1 MDYSKTVNLPQT
13 NFSMKANLPQKEP
26 QILDFWKKTDI
37 YKKLTEKNKGKKK
50 FILHDGPPYAN
61 GHIHL
66 GTALNKI
73 LKDITIKYK
82 LLAGFDSP
90 YIPGWDCHGLPI
102 EYQLMKDIGSNKA
115 AVDKIKFRKNAADFA
130 MKFVGIQRDE
140 FIRLGCL
147 GDWENPYLTLKNEYE
162 GTIVS
167 VFRKLLKEGY
177 IYRKLKPVYWCSSCE
192 TALAD
197 AEVEYADH
205 VSPSIF
211 VKFSVIALPNSLN
224 SLISNQLFVIIWTT
238 TPWTLPANVAVA
250 FQPNIDYVIAE
261 TLDGERYIFA
271 EARLEYLKKILK
283 ISDCKIISKI
293 KGSQLEGIK
302 CQNPVVARESV
313 GVLAG
318 FVSLEDGSG
327 IVHIAPGHGEDDYIV
342 GLKYNLPTVSPV
354 DDRGKFT
361 EDVKDFE
368 GENVFAANEKI
379 IKFLEEKRMLLGRQD
394 ISHSYPHCWRCKKPI
409 IFRATKQWFLSV
421 KNKNLR
427 EQLLASVK
435 KVNWV
440 PQYGENRIRGM
451 LEVRPDWCLSRQRL
465 WGTPLPIIYCSD
477 CDEPVLDEPILEKIE
492 KTISQYGSIKYL
504 EMPVKE
510 ILIENTKCKKC
521 GSENFKK
528 SDDILDVWFDSG
540 VSSFAVLK
548 TNEALCFPADL
559 YLEGSDQHRGWFQT
573 SLIPAVALEKTPPY
587 KTVLTHGFVVDG
599 VGKKMSKSLGNVI
612 VPQDIIKKYGVEILR
627 LWVASENYQED
638 IRLSEEILTHLIDAY
653 RKIRNTIRFMLG
665 NISEFTEKDRIVYD
679 ELLDI
684 DKWMLSKLQWLIS
697 ELKIGYDNYEFH
709 KVFRLMYNFCV
720 VELSSFYFNMLKDR
734 LYTFNK
740 KSKERLSAQTVIEEI
755 FLKLLPFLAP
765 FISFTA
771 EESYQEYLLVRS
783 PKSEVRSPNIES
795 VFLLEIP
802 ESNEKFVNQ
811 EIEKKFEKI
820 IKIRDVVLKSLED
833 ERKKGVIGNSLE
845 AKVVLYT
852 SDDEKK
858 KFLKENHQNLLD
870 TFLVSQLEIA
880 ESSVGG
886 NKDESENIEVK
897 ILQADGKKCV
907 RCWMWSDSVGKDPAH
922 QEICSK
928 CAKNL

>member
-1 MDYSKTVNLPQT
+1 MDYSKTVNLPET

-26 QILDFWKKTDI
+26 KILDLWKKTDI

-73 LKDITIKYK
+73 LKDITVKYK
-82 LLAGFDSP
+82 FMAGFASP

-102 EYQLMKDIGSNKA
+102 EYQLMKDIGLNKA
-115 AVDKIKFRKNAADFA
+115 AVDKIKFRKKAADFA

-162 GTIVS
+162 GTIIS

-177 IYRKLKPVYWCSSCE
+177 IYRKLKPVYWCASCE

-211 VKFSVIALPNSLN
+211 VKFPIVEFPPHLPSVIRHPSSA
-224 SLISNQLFVIIWTT
+224 VIIWTT

-261 TLDGERYIFA
+261 ISGGERYIFA
-271 EARLEYLKKILK
+271 AARLEYLKKVLK
-283 ISDCKIISKI
+283 ISDCRIISKI
-293 KGSQLEGIK
+293 KGSRLEGIK
-302 CQNPVVARESV
+302 YQNPVVSRESV
-313 GVLAG
+313 GVLAD
-318 FVSLEDGSG
+318 FVSLDEGSG

-354 DDRGKFT
+354 DDRGRFT
-361 EDVKDFE
+361 GDVKGFE
-368 GENVFAANEKI
+368 GENVFAADEKI
-379 IKFLEEKRMLLGRQD
+379 IKFLEEKKMLLGRQD

-421 KNKNLR
+421 QNKNLR
-427 EQLLASVK
+427 ERLLESVK

-451 LEVRPDWCLSRQRL
+451 LEVRPDWCLSRQRF

-477 CDEPVLDEPILEKIE
+477 CDEPVLDENILEKIE
-492 KTISQYGSIKYL
+492 KIISIYGSSKYL

-510 ILIENTKCKKC
+510 ILAGNIKCKKC
-521 GSENFKK
+521 GSGNFKK

-548 TNEALCFPADL
+548 TNGALCFPADL

-573 SLIPAVALEKTPPY
+573 SLIPAVALEKIPPY

-599 VGKKMSKSLGNVI
+599 AGKKMSKSLGNVI
-612 VPQDIIKKYGVEILR
+612 DPSDIMKKYGAEILR
-627 LWVASENYQED
+627 LWVASENYQDD
-638 IRLSEEILTHLIDAY
+638 IRLSEEILTRLVDAY
-653 RKIRNTIRFMLG
+653 RKIRNTVRFMLG
-665 NISEFTEKDRIVYD
+665 NISGFTGKDRVSYG

-684 DKWMLSKLQWLIS
+684 DRWMLSKLQRLIA
-697 ELKIGYDNYEFH
+697 ELKTGYDNYEFH
-709 KVFRLMYNFCV
+709 KVFRLAYNFCV

-740 KSKERLSAQTVIEEI
+740 KSKERLSAQTVIYEI
-755 FLKLLPFLAP
+755 FCNLLPFLAP
-765 FISFTA
+765 VISFTA
-771 EESYQEYLLVRS
+771 EETYQEYKGQASGSV
-783 PKSEVRSPNIES
+783 KQDS
-795 VFLLEIP
+795 VFLLDIP
-802 ESNEKFVNQ
+802 EVNEKFVNR
-811 EIEKKFEKI
+811 EIEEKFEKI
-820 IKIRDVVLKSLED
+820 IKTRDAVLKSLEN

-852 SDDEKK
+852 NDEEKK
-858 KFLKENHQNLLD
+858 KFLKENHQNLLY

-880 ESSVGG
+880 EKSVGG
-886 NKDESENIEVK
+886 NKDETENVEVK
-897 ILQADGKKCV
+897 ILPAEGLKCV
-907 RCWMWSDSVGKDPAH
+907 RCWMWSDTVGKEPSH
-922 QEICSK
+922 REICSK
-928 CAKNL
+928 CVKNL

>member
-1 MDYSKTVNLPQT
+1 MDYSKTVNLPKT
-13 NFSMKANLPQKEP
+13 NFSMKANLSQKE
-26 QILDFWKKTDI
+26 QQVLDFWKKTDI
-37 YKKLTEKNKGKKK
+37 YKKLIKKNKGKKK

-82 LLAGFDSP
+82 FMTGCDSP

-102 EYQLMKDIGSNKA
+102 EYQLMKDIGIDKA
-115 AVDKIKFRKNAADFA
+115 AVDKIKFRKKAADFA
-130 MKFVGIQRDE
+130 MKFVAIQRDE

-177 IYRKLKPVYWCSSCE
+177 IYRKLKPVYWCASCE

-205 VSPSIF
+205 ISPSIF
-211 VKFSVIALPNSLN
+211 VKFPVLKFPSELSTIDYRLPTSVL
-224 SLISNQLFVIIWTT
+224 IWTT

-261 TLDGERYIFA
+261 VSDGERYIFA
-271 EARLEYLKKILK
+271 EARLEYLKKVLGFQNFRILEK
-283 ISDCKIISKI
+283 WN
-293 KGSQLEGIK
+293 GIK
-302 CQNPVVARESV
+302 FEGLKCKNPITEYESV
-313 GVLAG
+313 GVLAD
-318 FVSLEDGSG
+318 FVSLDEGTG

-354 DDRGKFT
+354 DDKGRFT
-361 EDVKDFE
+361 EDVKHFE

-379 IKFLEEKRMLLGRQD
+379 IKFLEEKKILLGRQD
-394 ISHSYPHCWRCKKPI
+394 ILHSYPHCWRCKKPI

-421 KNKNLR
+421 HNKNLR
-427 EQLLASVK
+427 EQLLESVK

-440 PQYGENRIRGM
+440 PQYGENRIKGM

-477 CDEPVLDEPILEKIE
+477 CDEPILDENILEKIE
-492 KTISQYGSIKYL
+492 KIIYRDGSIKYL
-504 EMPVKE
+504 EMSVKE
-510 ILIENTKCKKC
+510 ILTENIKCKKC

-528 SDDILDVWFDSG
+528 SEDILDVWFDSG

-548 TNEALCFPADL
+548 TNEVLCFPADL

-573 SLIPAVALEKTPPY
+573 SLIPSVALEKMPPY

-599 VGKKMSKSLGNVI
+599 EGKKMSKSLGNVI
-612 VPQDIIKKYGVEILR
+612 VPQDIMKKYGAEILR
-627 LWVASENYQED
+627 LWVASENYQDD
-638 IRLSEEILTHLIDAY
+638 IRLSDEILTHLIDAY

-665 NISEFTEKDRIVYD
+665 NISGFTEKDRVSYD

-684 DKWMLSKLQWLIS
+684 DKWMLSKLQRLIS
-697 ELKIGYDNYEFH
+697 ELKTGYDNYEFH
-709 KVFRLMYNFCV
+709 KVFRLAYNFCV

-740 KSKERLSAQTVIEEI
+740 KSKERLSAQTVIDEI
-755 FLKLLPFLAP
+755 FCKLLPFLTP
-765 FISFTA
+765 IISFTA
-771 EESYQEYLLVRS
+771 EETYQEYKKQDTGS
-783 PKSEVRSPNIES
+783 KMQDS
-795 VFLLEIP
+795 VFLLDIP
-802 ESNEKFVNQ
+802 EVNEKFINQ

-820 IKIRDVVLKSLED
+820 IKTRDVVLKSLED
-833 ERKKGVIGNSLE
+833 ERKKGIIGNSLE

-852 SDDEKK
+852 NDDEKK

-880 ESSVGG
+880 EKSVGG
-886 NKDESENIEVK
+886 NKDEAENIEVK
-897 ILQADGKKCV
+897 VLPAEGKKCV
-907 RCWMWSDSVGKDPAH
+907 RCWMWSETVATEPSHP
-922 QEICSK
+922 EICSK
-928 CAKNL
+928 CVKNL

>member
-1 MDYSKTVNLPQT
+1 MDYSKTVNLPKT

-82 LLAGFDSP
+82 FMTGFDSP

-102 EYQLMKDIGSNKA
+102 EYQLMKDIGLNKA
-115 AVDKIKFRKNAADFA
+115 TVDKIKFRKKAADFA
-130 MKFVGIQRDE
+130 MKFVAIQRDE
-140 FIRLGCL
+140 FIRLGCF

-177 IYRKLKPVYWCSSCE
+177 IYRKLKPVYWCASCE

-205 VSPSIF
+205 TSPSIF
-211 VKFSVIALPNSLN
+211 VKFPVINFPSKLSTLN
-224 SLISNQLFVIIWTT
+224 SQLSTAVLIWTT

-261 TLDGERYIFA
+261 TQEGERYIFA
-271 EARLEYLKKILK
+271 EARLEALSKILK
-283 ISDCKIISKI
+283 FQNFRILARE
-293 KGSQLEGIK
+293 KGTKFEGIK
-302 CQNPVVARESV
+302 CKNPVVERESI
-313 GVLAG
+313 GVLAD
-318 FVSLEDGSG
+318 FVSLDDGSG

-342 GLKYNLPTVSPV
+342 GLRYNLPTVSPV
-354 DDRGKFT
+354 DDRGRFT
-361 EDVKDFE
+361 KDVKDFE

-379 IKFLEEKRMLLGRQD
+379 IKFLEEKKMLIGRQD

-421 KNKNLR
+421 QNKNLR
-427 EQLLASVK
+427 EQLLESVK

-451 LEVRPDWCLSRQRL
+451 LEVRPDWCLSRQRF

-477 CDEPVLDEPILEKIE
+477 CDEPILDENVLEKIE
-492 KTISQYGSIKYL
+492 KIIRYSGSSKYL

-510 ILIENTKCKKC
+510 ILTENTKCKKC

-548 TNEALCFPADL
+548 TNEVLCFPADL

-599 VGKKMSKSLGNVI
+599 EGKKMSKSLGNVI
-612 VPQDIIKKYGVEILR
+612 VPQDIMKKYGAEILR

-638 IRLSEEILTHLIDAY
+638 IRLSDEILTHLIDAY

-665 NISEFTEKDRIVYD
+665 NISGFTEKDRVSYD

-684 DKWMLSKLQWLIS
+684 DKWMLSKLQRLIS
-697 ELKIGYDNYEFH
+697 ELKTGYDNYEFH
-709 KVFRLMYNFCV
+709 KVFRLAYNFCV

-740 KSKERLSAQTVIEEI
+740 KSKERLSAQTVIDEI
-755 FLKLLPFLAP
+755 FCKLLPFLTP
-765 FISFTA
+765 IISFTA
-771 EESYQEYLLVRS
+771 EETYQEYKKQDTGS
-783 PKSEVRSPNIES
+783 KMQDS
-795 VFLLEIP
+795 VFLLDIP
-802 ESNEKFVNQ
+802 EVNEKFVNQ

-820 IKIRDVVLKSLED
+820 IKTRDVVLKSLED

-852 SDDEKK
+852 NDDEKK
-858 KFLKENHQNLLD
+858 KFLKENRQNLLD

-880 ESSVGG
+880 ENSVGG
-886 NKDESENIEVK
+886 NKDEAENIEVK
-897 ILQADGKKCV
+897 VFPAEGKKCV
-907 RCWMWSDSVGKDPAH
+907 RCWMWSETVGKEPAH

-928 CAKNL
+928 CVKNL

>member
-1 MDYSKTVNLPQT
+1 MDYSKTVNLPKT
-13 NFSMKANLPQKEP
+13 DFSMKANLPQKEP
-26 QILDFWKKTDI
+26 QILDFWKKI
-37 YKKLTEKNKGKKK
+37 ALYKKLTEKNKGKKK

-73 LKDITIKYK
+73 LKDITVKYK
-82 LLAGFDSP
+82 FMAGFDSP

-102 EYQLMKDIGSNKA
+102 EYQLMKDLGKNKST
-115 AVDKIKFRKNAADFA
+115 VDKIEFRKKAADFA

-140 FIRLGCL
+140 FVRLGCL

-177 IYRKLKPVYWCSSCE
+177 IYRKLKPVYWCASCE

-205 VSPSIF
+205 TSPSIF
-211 VKFSVIALPNSLN
+211 VKFPVIKFPSSLPTSNFQLPTSVL
-224 SLISNQLFVIIWTT
+224 IWTT

-271 EARLEYLKKILK
+271 EARLEYLKKVLK
-283 ISDCKIISKI
+283 ISALKVISKI

-302 CQNPVVARESV
+302 CQNPVVSRESV
-313 GVLAG
+313 GVLAD
-318 FVSLEDGSG
+318 FVSLDDGSG

-354 DDRGKFT
+354 DDRGRFT
-361 EDVKDFE
+361 RDVKDFE

-379 IKFLEEKRMLLGRQD
+379 IKFLEEKKLLLARQD

-421 KNKNLR
+421 QNKNLR
-427 EQLLASVK
+427 EKLLESVK
-435 KVNWV
+435 KVNWI

-451 LEVRPDWCLSRQRL
+451 LEVRPDWCLSRQRF

-477 CDEPVLDEPILEKIE
+477 CDEPVLDENILEKIE
-492 KTISQYGSIKYL
+492 KIIHRDGSNKYL
-504 EMPVKE
+504 EMPLEE
-510 ILIENTKCKKC
+510 ILGKNAKCPKC
-521 GSENFKK
+521 GFGNFKK

-548 TNEALCFPADL
+548 TNESLCFPADL

-587 KTVLTHGFVVDG
+587 KSVLTHGFVVDG

-612 VPQDIIKKYGVEILR
+612 VPQDIMKKYGAEILR

-638 IRLSEEILTHLIDAY
+638 IRLSEEILTRLVDAY

-665 NISEFTEKDRIVYD
+665 NISGFTEKDRVSYD

-684 DKWMLSKLQWLIS
+684 DKWMLSKLQRLIS
-697 ELKIGYDNYEFH
+697 ELKTGYDNYEFH
-709 KVFRLMYNFCV
+709 KVFRLAYNFCV

-740 KSKERLSAQTVIEEI
+740 KSKERLSAQTVIDEI
-755 FLKLLPFLAP
+755 FCKLLPFLAP
-765 FISFTA
+765 VISFTA
-771 EESYQEYLLVRS
+771 EETYQEYKRD
-783 PKSEVRSPNIES
+783 EGRGTREES
-795 VFLLEIP
+795 VFLLDIP
-802 ESNEKFVNQ
+802 EVNEKFINQ

-820 IKIRDVVLKSLED
+820 IKIRDAVLKSLEE

-852 SDDEKK
+852 NDDEQK
-858 KFLKENHQNLLD
+858 KFLKENRQNLLD
-870 TFLVSQLEIA
+870 TFLVSQIEIA
-880 ESSVGG
+880 ENTVGG
-886 NKDESENIEVK
+886 NKDEAENIEVK
-897 ILQADGKKCV
+897 VLPSEGKKCV
-907 RCWMWSDSVGKDPAH
+907 RCWMYSVSVGEDPSH
-922 QEICSK
+922 IEICSK
-928 CAKNL
+928 CVKNL